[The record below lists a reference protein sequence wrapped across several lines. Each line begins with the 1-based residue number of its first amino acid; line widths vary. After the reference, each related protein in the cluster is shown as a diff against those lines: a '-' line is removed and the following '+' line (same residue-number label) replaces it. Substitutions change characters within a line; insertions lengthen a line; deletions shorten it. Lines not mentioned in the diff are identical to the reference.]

1 MFLDVIVPI
10 YVLELQHCCPHCPTK
25 SLHESELERCSTFHL
40 EMIVTFTQ
48 TQT

>member
-1 MFLDVIVPI
+1 MFLDVIVSI
-10 YVLELQHCCPHCPTK
+10 YVLELQLYCPHCPTK
-25 SLHESELERCSTFHL
+25 FLLESELERCSTIHL